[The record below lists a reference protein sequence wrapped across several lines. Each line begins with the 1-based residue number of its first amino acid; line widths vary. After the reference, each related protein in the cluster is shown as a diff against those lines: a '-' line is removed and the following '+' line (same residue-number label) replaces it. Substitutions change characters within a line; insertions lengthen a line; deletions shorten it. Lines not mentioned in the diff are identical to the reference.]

1 MDGDKPRQPAN
12 RIGCRAFRKHSFTV
26 FVKARCWFYE
36 ISDVLLDFHIILLWL
51 SHWHLSI

>member
-36 ISDVLLDFHIILLWL
+36 ISDVLLDFHIILL
-51 SHWHLSI
+51 